1 MSRSEKAS
9 WLSESREADQL
20 FVLSLRRWLDG
31 PHGQR
36 TIWNDLARTLGPC
49 RARHLLDA
57 FESYLG
63 ALADCV
69 TRRLVRHSTPCPCLG
84 EDEALLAG
92 IVRDAGRGD
101 RESALAGAAEIVRDA
116 DLVVIVERAAVLGML
131 LDDIS
136 TDAVSGPEA
145 RARLN

>member
-1 MSRSEKAS
+1 MSPRSKAS
-9 WLSESREADQL
+9 WLSEARDADQL
-20 FVLSLRRWLDG
+20 FVLSLRRWLEG
-31 PHGQR
+31 PDSQQV
-36 TIWNDLARTLGPC
+36 IWNELARTLGPS
-49 RARHLLDA
+49 RARQVLQA

-63 ALADCV
+63 ALADRV
-69 TRRLVRHSTPCPCLG
+69 TRKLVRHSTPCPCLG
-84 EDEALLAG
+84 NDEALLAG

-136 TDAVSGPEA
+136 TDAVSGREA
-145 RARLN
+145 RARLH